1 MARTPTTSD
10 VFSAIAEP
18 RRRVI
23 LEYLCEEERAVNDVV
38 ESLGMSQP
46 VVSKHLR
53 VLREVGLVQFR
64 QSGRQKLYRVNGKEL
79 QAVHEWTKAF
89 EHFWDHQLDQIK
101 IRAEREARC
110 LENKCKDA
118 KPQ

>member
-64 QSGRQKLYRVNGKEL
+64 QAGRQKLYRVNGKEL

-101 IRAEREARC
+101 IRAEREARR